1 MNSWNPCAGLARGPR
16 RANTSKRLPRQTSLT
31 YISKFR
37 TNLAKLRWVK
47 RKSLQS
53 LAYAEL
59 TPSLRGLPPLQDW
72 WYKPHQGQHPKARGR
87 SYAELTP
94 ELTRSL
100 RGQASYAGLVFEG
113 FGSLDCFAGWFWICY
128 WFSDSFI
135 VFQYVGRC
143 RSIGG
148 LSIGDPIPYIYIYI
162 YICIYLKWLHF
173 FRFYELNCIF
183 KQKSL
188 RRRLTRSLRDS
199 TLQVIS
205 GDFQK
210 LQNSEFASA
219 VSYADLTQPWYE
231 LTRKKITESPIPLSI
246 VKC

>member
-1 MNSWNPCAGLARGPR
+1 MNSWNPYAGLARGPR
-16 RANTSKRLPRQTSLT
+16 RANTPKRLPRQTSLT
-31 YISKFR
+31 YIIKSR

-72 WYKPHQGQHPKARGR
+72 WHKPHQGQHPKARGR

-162 YICIYLKWLHF
+162 YI
-173 FRFYELNCIF
+173 
-183 KQKSL
+183 
-188 RRRLTRSLRDS
+188 
-199 TLQVIS
+199 
-205 GDFQK
+205 
-210 LQNSEFASA
+210 
-219 VSYADLTQPWYE
+219 
-231 LTRKKITESPIPLSI
+231 
-246 VKC
+246 